1 MDGDT
6 GWQEECGYEEP
17 AIRQE
22 EFWFYSTIR
31 DAGELIRVHGAKDF
45 IAELDDKA
53 REALVDA
60 LQKGNNK

>member
-1 MDGDT
+1 MDNQ
-6 GWQEECGYEEP
+6 WQEECGYEEP

-22 EFWFYSTIR
+22 EYWFYSTIR